1 MKPPVLFSSL
11 HFLSS
16 ADPTISEPGTGY
28 LHIFRAIDQQQLTA
42 MVVIDLSKAFDS
54 IRHST
59 LLLKLS
65 SLGTSSQALKWFES
79 YLTDRKQS
87 TRLGTSLSDE
97 LTIPHGLPQGSILG
111 PMLFNLY
118 INDLPSAV
126 KSSCTDSY
134 VDDTKIYCSFSAKN
148 MNSCL
153 VKMTEDLRLIA
164 GWCCSHQL
172 LINPSKTK
180 LIFFGTRQL
189 LSRVSDIRVPFLD
202 QELTPV
208 SSVKD
213 LGITLDSY
221 VNFNDHVN
229 TLTSSLLS
237 MLCQIS
243 RVTHL
248 FTKPVLLTIL
258 NSLMFSKLFY
268 CFTVWAG
275 M

>member
-1 MKPPVLFSSL
+1 M
-11 HFLSS
+11 
-16 ADPTISEPGTGY
+16 
-28 LHIFRAIDQQQLTA
+28 
-42 MVVIDLSKAFDS
+42 
-54 IRHST
+54 
-59 LLLKLS
+59 
-65 SLGTSSQALKWFES
+65 
-79 YLTDRKQS
+79 
-87 TRLGTSLSDE
+87 
-97 LTIPHGLPQGSILG
+97 PQGSILG

-126 KSSCTDSY
+126 KSNCTDSY

-189 LSRVSDIRVPFLD
+189 LSKVSDIRVPFLD
-202 QELTPV
+202 RELTPV

-221 VNFNDHVN
+221 LNFTDHVN

-243 RVTHL
+243 RVRHL
-248 FTKPVLLTIL
+248 FTKPVLSTIL
-258 NSLMFSKLFY
+258 NSLIFSKLFY
-268 CFTVWAG
+268 CSTVWAG
-275 M
+275 TSKQISAKLRRPRINRY

>member
-1 MKPPVLFSSL
+1 M
-11 HFLSS
+11 
-16 ADPTISEPGTGY
+16 
-28 LHIFRAIDQQQLTA
+28 
-42 MVVIDLSKAFDS
+42 
-54 IRHST
+54 
-59 LLLKLS
+59 
-65 SLGTSSQALKWFES
+65 
-79 YLTDRKQS
+79 
-87 TRLGTSLSDE
+87 
-97 LTIPHGLPQGSILG
+97 PQGSILG

-118 INDLPSAV
+118 INYLPATV

-180 LIFFGTRQL
+180 LIFFGTRQF
-189 LSRVSDIRVPFLD
+189 LSKVSDIRVPFLD

-221 VNFNDHVN
+221 LNFNDQVD

-243 RVTHL
+243 RVRQL
-248 FTKPVLLTIL
+248 FTKPVLSTIL
-258 NSLMFSKLFY
+258 NSLIFRKNF
-268 CFTVWAG
+268 FTVPLSGQAPQSKI
-275 M
+275 